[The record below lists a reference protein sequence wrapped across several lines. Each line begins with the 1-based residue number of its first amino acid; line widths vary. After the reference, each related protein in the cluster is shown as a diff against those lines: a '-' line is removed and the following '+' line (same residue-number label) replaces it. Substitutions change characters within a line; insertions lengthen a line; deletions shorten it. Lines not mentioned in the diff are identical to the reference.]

1 MVKINT
7 DLVERKPMIMCE
19 ELSRFYDIT
28 LFQKFTINRKQIKK
42 KKEMNNKVSK

>member
-19 ELSRFYDIT
+19 VLSRFYDIT
-28 LFQKFTINRKQIKK
+28 LFQKLTINRKQIKEK
-42 KKEMNNKVSK
+42 QMNNKVSK